1 MRRLI
6 LVSCFVAAIFAGQ
19 LSFNSLTSLSSQT
32 KHSNFSV
39 TEWEEYVY
47 IGDILYKITYHDD
60 GSITIIQASQSTQD

>member
-1 MRRLI
+1 M
-6 LVSCFVAAIFAGQ
+6 AAIFAGQ